1 MNITRSKDNTPQL
14 SLLIQA
20 SHDSVWSALRDK
32 EKLLQWHGWETPT
45 LEDEIEDIY
54 FTNVKEE
61 INDGERTL
69 VVNGGDAFV
78 LKPREGA
85 TELTL
90 VRAGLSGDSEWDA
103 YYDNITEGWVSFM
116 EQLRF
121 LLEYAPE
128 SLRRTTFTRLTLKK
142 DDILTGLNL
151 GEEKEG
157 LKFAGSFQEEAISG
171 TIWFSTPSQLGL
183 VIDTWGPGLLIFQF
197 SENGCIATHQE

>member
-45 LEDEIEDIY
+45 LEDIY

-128 SLRRTTFTRLTLKK
+128 SLRRTTFYPP
-142 DDILTGLNL
+142 DI
-151 GEEKEG
+151 EERRHTDR
-157 LKFAGSFQEEAISG
+157 A
-171 TIWFSTPSQLGL
+171 
-183 VIDTWGPGLLIFQF
+183 
-197 SENGCIATHQE
+197 